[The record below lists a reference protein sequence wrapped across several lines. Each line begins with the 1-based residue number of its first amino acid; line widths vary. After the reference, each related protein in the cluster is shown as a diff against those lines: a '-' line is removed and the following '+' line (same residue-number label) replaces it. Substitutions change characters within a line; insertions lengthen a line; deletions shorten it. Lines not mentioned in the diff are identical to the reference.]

1 MDPDM
6 NMALAVSFVAWTLI
20 YTYLMMQRLQ
30 ISKAEAE
37 VDYLDH
43 ICIRYDL
50 RRPRLWRAFRGNFCI
65 QLDDVLSTETVERE
79 AGPPSRRIA
88 RFIQEVVAHP
98 KDQTRL

>member
-1 MDPDM
+1 MLRAYLPNQEKRAALSCVFGLLAVIDIPFNYLSIFLWRTQHPQPVISPGGGGMDPDM

-43 ICIRYDL
+43 MLHSI
-50 RRPRLWRAFRGNFCI
+50 
-65 QLDDVLSTETVERE
+65 
-79 AGPPSRRIA
+79 
-88 RFIQEVVAHP
+88 
-98 KDQTRL
+98 